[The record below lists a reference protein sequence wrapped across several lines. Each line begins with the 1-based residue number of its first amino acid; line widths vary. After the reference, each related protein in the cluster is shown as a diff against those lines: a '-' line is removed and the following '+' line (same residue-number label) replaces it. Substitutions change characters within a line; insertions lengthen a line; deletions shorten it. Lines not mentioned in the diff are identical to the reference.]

1 MPTTSRAPER
11 TADPPVV
18 EARDGY
24 VAVLTLNRPDR
35 LNAWTDDM
43 GERYAQLLAAADSD
57 PDVRAIV
64 VTGAGRGFCAGQDMA
79 ALAGPRERSPQERE
93 HARRNRAA
101 ALEVR
106 KPLIAAINGPA
117 AGLGLAQALFCDIRF
132 AATDAKLTTSFA
144 RLGLPAEEGLSWL
157 MPRLIGFS
165 RALDLLLSARL
176 ILGSEAE
183 AIGLV
188 DRALPRADVV
198 AAAVDYAQ
206 TLARNC
212 SPTAMATI
220 KSQIRADAS
229 STFDDARDR
238 AFSLMLAAFEQP
250 DQREGAM
257 AFAER
262 RPPRFA
268 PLGAR

>member
-1 MPTTSRAPER
+1 MPTTSCTPER

-18 EARDGY
+18 EARDGR
-24 VAVLTLNRPDR
+24 VTVLTLNRPDR

-43 GERYAQLLAAADSD
+43 GERYAELLAAADSD

-64 VTGAGRGFCAGQDMA
+64 VTGAGRAFCAGLDMA
-79 ALAGPRERSPQERE
+79 SLAGPRERSPQERE
-93 HARRNRAA
+93 HPRRNRAA

-117 AGLGLAQALFCDIRF
+117 AGLGLVQALFCDIRF

-157 MPRLIGFS
+157 VPRLVGFS
-165 RALDLLLSARL
+165 RALDLLLSARVV
-176 ILGSEAE
+176 LGEEAE
-183 AIGLV
+183 TIGLV
-188 DRALPRADVV
+188 DRALPQEDVLP
-198 AAAVDYAQ
+198 AAIEYAQ
-206 TLARNC
+206 TLARHC

-220 KSQIRADAS
+220 KSQVRADAS
-229 STFDDARDR
+229 ATFDDARDR
-238 AFSLMLAAFEQP
+238 AFSLMLDAFKQP
-250 DQREGAM
+250 DQREGAT
-257 AFAER
+257 AFTER